1 MKRFIMKRLLTIICC
16 LIMPFVLFAQE
27 NVNVTD
33 KNGKK
38 QGVWKKYENGKLL
51 YEGQFKDDVPYGTFK
66 YYHANGKLK
75 SVTEFLQGVHKVK
88 TVIYYE
94 NGKKASEGTYVDQ
107 QKDGLWRYYSNKDT
121 LIKEENYS
129 EGKRSGLWKT
139 FSADGMLLEE
149 CNYLKDKKDGL
160 YKTYYLNGKAS
171 LVETYLNGKTNGKST
186 SYYPNGNVS
195 VTGDYHNGWRD
206 GEWNSYD
213 VNGKIRSTMVYQNGK
228 LQNTYIYMY
237 QKGVGQKLNQNVV
250 AYFVKNRD
258 KMTVVLRNGNKMSID
273 ESMEE
278 VEQWIDYMVFMKVNP
293 RYIVSMDVLVSY
305 RPVEGTED
313 AITIKMLPD
322 PGEEIYSEGVEAKMV
337 KALFNTEMPKE

>member
-1 MKRFIMKRLLTIICC
+1 
-16 LIMPFVLFAQE
+16 MPFVLFAQE

>member
-1 MKRFIMKRLLTIICC
+1 
-16 LIMPFVLFAQE
+16 MPFVLFAQD
-27 NVNVTD
+27 NVNATD

-38 QGVWKKYENGKLL
+38 QGVWKKYENGKLQ

-121 LIKEENYS
+121 LIKEENYT

-171 LVETYLNGKTNGKST
+171 LEETYLNGKTNGKST

-213 VNGKIRSTMVYQNGK
+213 VNGKIRSTMVYKNGN

-258 KMTVVLRNGNKMSID
+258 KMTVVLRNGNKISID

-337 KALFNTEMPKE
+337 KALFNTEKPKE